1 MLVYFVQ
8 HCIRYNNNLCC
19 YPPPSLVIDLS
30 FPSLGKLWEK
40 GGWEKEKKM
49 HTELIVQKK
58 NRKHLSGL
66 SLTGNVTCTC
76 GFFFLVALDLTTIFA
91 PHGLD
96 S

>member
-1 MLVYFVQ
+1 MGKGW
-8 HCIRYNNNLCC
+8 
-19 YPPPSLVIDLS
+19 
-30 FPSLGKLWEK
+30 LGER
-40 GGWEKEKKM
+40 KKNAYRAYC
-49 HTELIVQKK
+49 TKK
-58 NRKHLSGL
+58 NRTHLSGL